1 MEDLKSFG
9 SIFGDENVIN
19 NTHLE
24 LYLRNNVG
32 NFISIKKVKVTGKSN
47 NRVNSGPNIKVNNEL
62 NFIDLD
68 TNKEENVVYSDNN
81 PQWITNFN
89 ELNDTFHGMDSLK
102 YTILKANGGKKSKK
116 SKKTRKSKKNRRK
129 SKRRSRR

>member
-1 MEDLKSFG
+1 MENLKSFG

-68 TNKEENVVYSDNN
+68 TNKEENVVYGNNN
-81 PQWITNFN
+81 PQWITDFN
-89 ELNDTFHGMDSLK
+89 ASNSTFHGIDALK
-102 YTILKANGGKKSKK
+102 YKILKDNGGKKSKK